1 MTKKQKILLEQYIF
15 LKLFEQS
22 KNKKLWS
29 KFFKICK
36 KHKLNPNEVFK
47 AII

>member
-15 LKLFEQS
+15 LKLFEQN
-22 KNKKLWS
+22 KNKKIWS

-36 KHKLNPNEVFK
+36 KHKLKPNEVFK
-47 AII
+47 SII